1 MLNKLYEKYDA
12 MYVNDCEPI
21 GFEWM
26 SCDNANMSTVSFVR
40 RGSSAKEQLL
50 FICNF
55 TPVQYEEYRTGVPC
69 AGEYTKIL
77 SSDDEKFGG
86 TGVNVKKVV
95 KAEKIECE
103 KKEYSI
109 ELNLPPMSVTVF
121 KFDYK

>member
-1 MLNKLYEKYDA
+1 MRN
-12 MYVNDCEPI
+12 I
-21 GFEWM
+21 
-26 SCDNANMSTVSFVR
+26 
-40 RGSSAKEQLL
+40 
-50 FICNF
+50 
-55 TPVQYEEYRTGVPC
+55 VQECLVQV
-69 AGEYTKIL
+69 KIL